1 MKKRTVTV
9 ERINDIAREGAP
21 AMLRVDRQYAA
32 AIDEIAQDL
41 YDHAAER
48 AVILLSGPSGSGKTT
63 SAEMLEARLDAMGAE
78 THTISMDNFF
88 SPFTPEQWRLF
99 ERGELDLE
107 SPSRID
113 IPLLNDQLEK
123 IAACEPIRLPIY
135 DFKESKRYFR
145 EEIFQRKP
153 GELVLLEGIHA
164 LNPDVILLPDE
175 QTARIYVSVR
185 TRVELGDLELHP
197 AFIRL
202 LRRMIRDRDH
212 RARSLAETWGMF
224 DSVERGEQTYIA
236 PYKQRAQFELD
247 SFHAYELPLYKT
259 ILHGDLGELAGDGR
273 LDGLI
278 AVLDAIER
286 AYPAD
291 LPEGSL
297 IREFVG

>member
-1 MKKRTVTV
+1 MQKRTVTV
-9 ERINDIAREGAP
+9 EQINAVAREGAA
-21 AMLRVDRQYAA
+21 AMARVDAEYAA
-32 AIDEIAQDL
+32 SIDEIARDIFA
-41 YDHAAER
+41 HAGER

-78 THTISMDNFF
+78 THTVSMDNYFT
-88 SPFTPEQWRLF
+88 PFTPAQWEQF
-99 ERGELDLE
+99 NAGELDLE

-113 IPLLNDQLEK
+113 IDLLNEQLAR
-123 IAACEPIRLPIY
+123 IAACEPLHLPIY

-145 EEIFQRKP
+145 EEEFCRKP
-153 GELVLLEGIHA
+153 GEIVLFEGIHA
-164 LNPDVILLPDE
+164 LNPDVILLPEE
-175 QTARIYVSVR
+175 QSSRVYVSVR
-185 TRVELGDLELHP
+185 TRVLLDELELHP
-197 AFIRL
+197 AFVRL

-212 RARSLAETWGMF
+212 RARSFAETWGMF
-224 DSVERGEQTYIA
+224 ESVEKGEQAYIA
-236 PYKQRAQFELD
+236 PYKRRAQYELD

-259 ILHGDLGELAGDGR
+259 LLHGDLGALSGDGR

-291 LPEGSL
+291 LPAGSL